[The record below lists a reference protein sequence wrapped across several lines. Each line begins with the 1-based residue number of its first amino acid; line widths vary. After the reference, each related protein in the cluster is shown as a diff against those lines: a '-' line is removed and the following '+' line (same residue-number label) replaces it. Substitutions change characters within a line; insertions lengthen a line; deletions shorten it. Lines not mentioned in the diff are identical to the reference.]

1 MNERPDGILLSF
13 GGQTALNC
21 GVELQH
27 SGVSWGKWRSIK
39 PQTPSLFQVLSR
51 YSVAVLGTPVDSIV
65 MTEDRQRFAEEL
77 AKISEPVAPSRAAY
91 SVAEVMYPTY
101 TCIRVVYIFLQLPI
115 VTIIICLPWSNVA
128 MVTGGGGGGGS
139 GVPRS
144 GESSVRAGWAG
155 VRVCNQPIRAGEP
168 CSGCLRPYQAGDWL
182 TVM

>member
-27 SGVSWGKWRSIK
+27 SGVSWGKWWSIK

-91 SVAEVMYPTY
+91 SVAEVMHPTYY

-115 VTIIICLPWSNVA
+115 VTIYVYLGVMLPWLQVVEA
-128 MVTGGGGGGGS
+128 GEALGYPVLVRAAFALGGLGS
-139 GVPRS
+139 GF
-144 GESSVRAGWAG
+144 AT
-155 VRVCNQPIRAGEP
+155 NQSELENLA
-168 CSGCLRPYQAGDWL
+168 QAAFAHTKQVIG
-182 TVM
+182 